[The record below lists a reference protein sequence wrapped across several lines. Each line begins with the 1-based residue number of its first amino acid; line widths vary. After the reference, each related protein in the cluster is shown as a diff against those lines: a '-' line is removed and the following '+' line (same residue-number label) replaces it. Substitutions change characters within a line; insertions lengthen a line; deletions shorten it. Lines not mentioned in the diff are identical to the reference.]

1 MERGEKGD
9 CDCKSVFIYNAD
21 LEKVLHR
28 YCSERRE
35 REIKR
40 EREDERSIRSNIEE
54 ELKILKDKEI

>member
-28 YCSERRE
+28 CYSERRE

-40 EREDERSIRSNIEE
+40 ERGRE
-54 ELKILKDKEI
+54 KY